1 MQRRDRVAV
10 LWLAGLLVLC
20 RAPAFADGP
29 PRPEPVW
36 VPEPVPE
43 SVRADEA
50 PDAEEKWDF
59 VVAPYIWLPAMTG
72 DATVKGFDLS
82 IDTDIEDIFAKTDFA
97 FSISGVFETWYR
109 RRWGMQLNAYWAI
122 LQQNRNLGGTPAEFD
137 VTANMGLFE
146 LVGLYDIG
154 ERRFGSGS
162 SGPTWS
168 IQPLAG
174 ARVTVLRNKLDV
186 QPFPLSRQDTTAW
199 VDPFLGARTILRFGS
214 ENRWSWRF
222 RGDFGGFGAGSS
234 FTWNL
239 MGAFGYDFHIRRAAA
254 SAYLGARA
262 LYQDFEEGS
271 GRDKFRWDVTQY
283 GPFVALALWF

>member
-1 MQRRDRVAV
+1 VAVALRGHVRGMSMPSIVANRKRRARQMQRRDRVAV

-162 SGPTWS
+162 SGPTWTGGRGAPRAPPPPPPGPGSPCSGTSWTSSRSPYRGKTRRPGS
-168 IQPLAG
+168 IRFSAPAQSSA
-174 ARVTVLRNKLDV
+174 
-186 QPFPLSRQDTTAW
+186 S
-199 VDPFLGARTILRFGS
+199 GARTGGA
-214 ENRWSWRF
+214 
-222 RGDFGGFGAGSS
+222 GDFV
-234 FTWNL
+234 
-239 MGAFGYDFHIRRAAA
+239 
-254 SAYLGARA
+254 
-262 LYQDFEEGS
+262 
-271 GRDKFRWDVTQY
+271 VTL
-283 GPFVALALWF
+283 VALVRDPALPGT